1 MDYGSHTSDLIQRRK
16 DLKQKADA
24 TDAYRSL
31 SKEVQKLCRK
41 DKEKYIANIYKEIE
55 DHGNTNEPRD
65 LFNKMKLATIEFK
78 SQNGSVLN
86 NEENLKTDIE
96 EIVKTWRIYYAD
108 QCRNEQTPQENL

>member
-41 DKEKYIANIYKEIE
+41 DKEKYIANICKEIE
-55 DHGNTNEPRD
+55 EKIMETQMSLETY
-65 LFNKMKLATIEFK
+65 LTK
-78 SQNGSVLN
+78 
-86 NEENLKTDIE
+86 
-96 EIVKTWRIYYAD
+96 
-108 QCRNEQTPQENL
+108 

>member
-1 MDYGSHTSDLIQRRK
+1 
-16 DLKQKADA
+16 
-24 TDAYRSL
+24 
-31 SKEVQKLCRK
+31 
-41 DKEKYIANIYKEIE
+41 
-55 DHGNTNEPRD
+55 
-65 LFNKMKLATIEFK
+65 MKLATIEFK